1 MTTKLLVSTIAG
13 TLMLTGQAF
22 AQPYTFVAI
31 DVRCPAN
38 ADPSACPAGLAPGQV
53 AAQTGAR
60 GINARGDVV
69 GFYFVVTGGLQR
81 GFVLAGGKYTSLDL
95 PVAGVRGTIANGI
108 NPRGEIVGQY
118 LAPVHD
124 LSNPPSED
132 SPLYCPGA
140 SDPAC
145 IKGFLYSGGRFST
158 LLFPDTVDEDG
169 AVRKHLGAIAQ
180 RITADGDIYGCVHGH
195 DLGASMFG
203 AAWTRSGTLSL
214 AYGGGQLSDPTMVPM
229 AVPMS
234 MSNGATL
241 GGTAVAG
248 LFMDMANRTHGF
260 VVRNGILETY
270 DATATTLPTPTT
282 TPALTSIWDMNASQQ
297 FVGTYRAVG
306 EPTAKR
312 HGFLQNPDGSAPV
325 TVDFTCQQPLGCSGV
340 PFGAVAFSTIAYGI
354 NPSGVIV
361 GQYQLVSGG
370 AIHAF
375 VAIPPDVK

>member
-1 MTTKLLVSTIAG
+1 MTTKTLVSMILG
-13 TLMLTGQAF
+13 TLMLAGQAV
-22 AQPYTFVAI
+22 AQPYTFAPI
-31 DVRCPAN
+31 DVRCPAT
-38 ADPSACPAGLAPGQV
+38 ADPSDCPAGLAPGQV

-69 GFYFVVTGGLQR
+69 GFYNAVAGGLQR
-81 GFVLAGGKYTSLDL
+81 GFVLAGGRYTSLEF
-95 PVAGVRGTIANGI
+95 PVFGVRATIANGI
-108 NPRGEIVGQY
+108 NPRGQIVGQY
-118 LAPVHD
+118 TAPVHD

-145 IKGFLYSGGRFST
+145 IKGFLYSGGTFST
-158 LLFPDTVDEDG
+158 LLFPDTADEDG
-169 AVRKHLGAIAQ
+169 EVRKHLGAIAQ

-203 AAWTRSGTLSL
+203 AAWTRSGTSSL
-214 AYGGGQLSDPTMVPM
+214 AYNGGQQSDPM

-241 GGTAVAG
+241 GATAIVG
-248 LFMDMANRTHGF
+248 LFMDMSNRQHGF
-260 VVRNGILETY
+260 VVRNGMLEAY
-270 DATATTLPTPTT
+270 DATPTALPTPTT

-325 TVDFTCQQPLGCSGV
+325 TLDFTCQASAGCAGA

-354 NPSGVIV
+354 NPGGVIV

-370 AIHAF
+370 AVHAF